1 MPAAPMKRSRILLA
15 LSLAVG
21 AAVLTST
28 GCAVW
33 RIGQAA
39 ELARQSEPW
48 QQRPSNPTLRLL
60 IVGDSTG
67 VGTGATSGR
76 GSLAGLIGAAQP
88 RWWIDNRARDG
99 ARFRDLTAQLEGSE
113 HFDIVLV
120 QAGGNDVIR
129 LSGMQA
135 LQRDIELVA
144 GLARA
149 RGDRVI
155 LMPAGN
161 VGNAPFFFAPL
172 SWLMT
177 ERSRALHRVVKEAAG
192 RIGADYVNLFHERAE
207 DPFVLDPQLN
217 ARDGLHPSD
226 AGYKVWLQALQAQA
240 DVPRRVTDTPR

>member
-1 MPAAPMKRSRILLA
+1 MKRARTVWALCLA
-15 LSLAVG
+15 AG
-21 AAVLTST
+21 AVLLTGT

-33 RIGQAA
+33 RIGQSA
-39 ELARQSEPW
+39 ELARESKAW
-48 QQRPSNPTLRLL
+48 QRQPANSTLRLL

-67 VGTGATSGR
+67 VGTGASSGL
-76 GSLAGLIGAAQP
+76 GSLAGLIGTAQP
-88 RWWIDNRARDG
+88 TWAIDNRSRDG
-99 ARFRDLTAQLEGSE
+99 ARFRDLAAQLGGSE

-129 LSGMQA
+129 LRGLQA
-135 LQRDIELVA
+135 LERDIEQVV

-149 RGDRVI
+149 RGHRVI

-177 ERSRALHRVVKEAAG
+177 ERSRALHRLVRKVAG
-192 RIGADYVNLFHERAE
+192 RIGADYVNLFHERE
-207 DPFVLDPQLN
+207 DDPFVRDPQLN

-226 AGYKVWLQALQAQA
+226 AGYRVWLQALQTQA
-240 DVPRRVTDTPR
+240 GVPGRAADAAR